1 MPNHTPEEWFAD
13 DGRDGTEQ
21 SWCLITDNGGLVAQR
36 LYREDAEYIVK
47 CLRDLKQAI
56 ELLRDASERLQDYC
70 AQVNG
75 DMNDSLGSRI
85 DEFLDPARPKRCH
98 EDQDH
103 QAGGSPPAQGHAPA
117 DQLDLRPG
125 RDHQDRHGARRE
137 GRRLPCQKA
146 IRTGA
151 SPVHHS

>member
-70 AQVNG
+70 AQVRRHERLAG
-75 DMNDSLGSRI
+75 IEDRRV
-85 DEFLDPARPKRCH
+85 PRPRPT
-98 EDQDH
+98 
-103 QAGGSPPAQGHAPA
+103 QALS
-117 DQLDLRPG
+117 
-125 RDHQDRHGARRE
+125 
-137 GRRLPCQKA
+137 
-146 IRTGA
+146 
-151 SPVHHS
+151 